1 MLTFLLESDHKK
13 EMSNCQLF
21 YFMRAYVWLLY
32 DKMNLTI
39 MERVLHFILDFV
51 NACRFSKN
59 ISGYTSGTLFNSTD
73 MVIEE
78 NYSHE
83 SQYNLFDRGN
93 LFLCF

>member
-1 MLTFLLESDHKK
+1 
-13 EMSNCQLF
+13 
-21 YFMRAYVWLLY
+21 MRAYVWLLY
-32 DKMNLTI
+32 DKMNFTI

-73 MVIEE
+73 MVIKE

-93 LFLCF
+93 LFLHFCETESLPFTNFMMNE

>member
-1 MLTFLLESDHKK
+1 
-13 EMSNCQLF
+13 
-21 YFMRAYVWLLY
+21 MRAYVWLLY
-32 DKMNLTI
+32 DKMNFTI

-83 SQYNLFDRGN
+83 SQYNLYLIGATYFYIFVKLN
-93 LFLCF
+93 LCHSQTL